1 MKFGMPSHICIHIIR
16 FSLLL
21 LLLHSFLE
29 YTQCPSL
36 NFKGKS
42 TDPLPFCPLAEQAVS
57 PYDEDESYRSTI
69 QFSNKALHLLMEYRS
84 NFPLLFEQIRDSD
97 TSHAIENFDEQMVK
111 DAQAYCEN
119 LNFKKD
125 SHMIQFSHCASPKH
139 AKILS
144 DLGEKSTLFKK
155 CNYHV
160 QLPATDLAFWE
171 LDNFTPSIAS
181 LTNVVP
187 AIGDR
192 VVITAGNDVPI
203 GMYGFVV
210 AVHPTCRRVELV
222 MDKPFIGGTNLLGLL
237 ESPYRGA

>member
-1 MKFGMPSHICIHIIR
+1 MLTF
-16 FSLLL
+16 
-21 LLLHSFLE
+21 
-29 YTQCPSL
+29 TD
-36 NFKGKS
+36 KS
-42 TDPLPFCPLAEQAVS
+42 TDPLPFCPLAEQVAS
-57 PYDEDESYRSTI
+57 PEDEDESYRNAI
-69 QFSNKALHLLMEYRS
+69 QFSNKALHLLMEYRR
-84 NFPLLFEQIRDSD
+84 NFPLLFETIRDSD
-97 TSHAIENFDEQMVK
+97 TSHALENFNEKMVK
-111 DAQAYCEN
+111 DAQNYCEQ
-119 LNFKKD
+119 LDFKKY
-125 SHMIQFSHCASPKH
+125 SHMSQFSHCASPKQ
-139 AKILS
+139 AEILS
-144 DLGEKSTLFKK
+144 ALGEKTKLFKK

-171 LDNFTPSIAS
+171 LDNFTPSLAS

-222 MDKPFIGGTNLLGLL
+222 MDKPFVGGTNLLGLL